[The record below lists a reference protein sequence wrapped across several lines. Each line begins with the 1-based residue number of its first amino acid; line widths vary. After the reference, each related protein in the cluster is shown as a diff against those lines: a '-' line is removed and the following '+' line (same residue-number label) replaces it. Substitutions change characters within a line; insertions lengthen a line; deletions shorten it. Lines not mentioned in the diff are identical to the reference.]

1 MVGPTSS
8 SDGSPDLPAFTAD
21 PAELLRVPRATY
33 RLQLGPDLTFD
44 DAARLV
50 PYLAALGI
58 SDCYISPFFE
68 ASSNRSHGY
77 DVSDHGR
84 FRAEL
89 GCETAFGRFAQALR
103 HHGLGLLIDVVPN
116 HMGIAG
122 SRNAWWFDVL
132 MHGASSPY
140 APFFDIDWM
149 PVKAELA
156 NKVLLPLLGDQ
167 YGVVLDRGELR
178 VQLSDGRFTIYYYD
192 TVLPVAPRTYVQVLG
207 HRLDQ
212 LEDALGSEHAA
223 LLELKA
229 VYHLLLT
236 IPHRTETDPERL
248 AARHRETEIAHQ
260 KFARLLETSGDVRDF
275 ITENVRLF
283 NGTPGDPRSF
293 DLLDGLL
300 HDQVYRLA
308 YWRVAGEE
316 INYRRFFDINE
327 LAAIRTE
334 DPRVFAETHR
344 LIFRLVREGIVTGL
358 RIDHP
363 DGLYAPGEYFRRL
376 HRACYLETVRGR
388 VAAEAAADSTAWR
401 DRTVLE
407 RYDAIQQERGASLR
421 PFYIVAEKI
430 LAPGERLPDHWA
442 VLGTTG
448 YEFLNLLNGIF
459 IDRQQAAAVERI
471 YMRLLR
477 QRPPFPEIVYQSKRL
492 IMETSMAAELSMLG
506 HRLDRISE
514 KHRSSRDFTLASL
527 TQALREIIANFPVY
541 RTYVGDSGDGPSER
555 DREYIGRAVVTAK
568 RRTPTMDV
576 SIYDWIHD
584 LLVLKFPA
592 WAEEADRAERLD
604 LVLRFQQTTGP
615 VTAKG
620 YEDTALYRYHRLVS
634 LNEVG
639 GDPSRFGTPVAE
651 FHAANVVR
659 QASSP
664 HALSATSTHDTKR
677 SEDVRARIN
686 VLSEIPG
693 EWRARVETW
702 QNLNRKHRVVVDG
715 QAVPG
720 PNEEYLLYQTLVGAW
735 PISLERL
742 QAYLLKA
749 IHEAKVETSW
759 INPTTRYDEAVLGFA
774 EAVLDP
780 ARSAPFLADF
790 TRFQTRVANFGAL
803 NSLAQVLVKV
813 TAPGVPDFYQGTE
826 LWDLSLVDPD
836 NRRPVDWALRRRL
849 LDDLVKEIEGTQD
862 LAGLARS
869 LLKTRED
876 GRVKLYLTRQTLAF
890 RRARA
895 ALFERGEYRPLEA
908 QGPLAEHVYAFA
920 RVADGEVALTVVPL
934 HLAKRRI
941 DDPPLGPDYWGG
953 TWLPIPDDL
962 GARFGNVLT
971 GETVEVGLTAEG
983 RGLALGR
990 ALASFP
996 VALLETAP

>member
-1 MVGPTSS
+1 MVDPTSS
-8 SDGSPDLPAFTAD
+8 SDGSQDLPAFTTD
-21 PAELLRVPRATY
+21 PAALLRVPRATY

-44 DAARLV
+44 DAAALV

-89 GCETAFGRFAQALR
+89 GGEIAFGRFAQALR

-122 SRNAWWFDVL
+122 NRNAWWFDVL
-132 MHGASSPY
+132 THGASSPY
-140 APFFDIDWM
+140 APFFDIDWV

-178 VQLSDGRFTIYYYD
+178 LQLSDGRFTIHYYD
-192 TVLPVAPRTYVQVLG
+192 TVLPVAPRTYVQILG
-207 HRLDQ
+207 HRLDE
-212 LEDALGSEHAA
+212 LEVALGSEHTA

-229 VYHLLLT
+229 VHQLLLT

-248 AARHRETEIAHQ
+248 AARHREAEIADQ

-300 HDQVYRLA
+300 NDQVYRLA

-344 LIFRLVREGIVTGL
+344 LIFRLLREGTVTGL

-376 HRACYLETVRGR
+376 QRACYLETVRGK
-388 VAAEAAADSTAWR
+388 VASEAVGDSTAWR

-407 RYDAIQQERGASLR
+407 HYDAAQQERGASLR
-421 PFYIVAEKI
+421 PFYVVAEKI

-448 YEFLNLLNGIF
+448 YEFLNCLNGIF
-459 IDRQQAAAVERI
+459 IDRQQAGAMERI
-471 YMRLLR
+471 YMRLIR
-477 QRPPFPEIVYQSKRL
+477 QRPSFSEIVYQSKRL

-506 HRLDRISE
+506 HRFDRASE

-541 RTYVGDSGDGPSER
+541 RTYVGDSGNGPSER
-555 DREYIGRAVVTAK
+555 DREYIGRALVAAK
-568 RRTPTMDV
+568 RRTPTVDV

-592 WAEEADRAERLD
+592 WADEADRAERLD
-604 LVLRFQQTTGP
+604 LVLRFQQMTGP
-615 VTAKG
+615 ITAKG

-639 GDPSRFGTPVAE
+639 SDPSRFGTTVAE
-651 FHAANVVR
+651 FHAFNVTR

-693 EWRARVETW
+693 EWLARVRTW

-720 PNEEYLLYQTLVGAW
+720 PNEEYLLYQTLIGAW
-735 PISLERL
+735 PISVDRL
-742 QAYLLKA
+742 QAFLLKA
-749 IHEAKVETSW
+749 IHEAKIETSW
-759 INPTTRYDEAVLGFA
+759 INPALRYDEAVLSFA
-774 EAVLDP
+774 KAVLDP
-780 ARSAPFLADF
+780 ARSDRFLADF
-790 TRFQTRVANFGAL
+790 TAFQARVAAGGAL

-836 NRRPVDWALRRRL
+836 NRRPIDWALRQRL
-849 LDDLVKEIEGTQD
+849 LDDLVKEIDG
-862 LAGLARS
+862 AHASAALARS
-869 LLKTRED
+869 LLESRED
-876 GRVKLYLTRQTLAF
+876 GRIKLYLTRQALAF
-890 RRARA
+890 RRTRA
-895 ALFERGEYRPLEA
+895 LLFERGEYRPLEA
-908 QGPLAEHVYAFA
+908 QGPLAEHVCAFA
-920 RVADGEVALTVVPL
+920 RVADAGIALTVVPR

-941 DDPPLGPDYWGG
+941 DDPPLGPDYWGR
-953 TWLPIPDDL
+953 TMLLIPEDL
-962 GARFGNVLT
+962 GARFSNVLT
-971 GETVEVGLTAEG
+971 GEILEVGLTAEG
-983 RGLALGR
+983 RGVELGR
-990 ALASFP
+990 VLASFP
-996 VALLETAP
+996 VALLEPAP